1 MCLQIVKKCIQSYN
15 FVCFIIN
22 IQGIEQRGRDMKNTV
37 VIGAQWGDEGK
48 AKITDLL
55 AQNADIIIRYQGGCN
70 AGHTVVVDD
79 KTFKFHL
86 IPSGILYKNKLCFIG
101 AGTVIYPEVLKQEI
115 DDLKKDN
122 IDLSGLKISPLASIT
137 MPYHID
143 IDGFSEDNAKG
154 AEKIGTTKKGIGPT
168 YTDKVSRHGIKVQD
182 LFDEDG
188 LSKKLDLILP
198 LKNKELTQV
207 YGLKP
212 YTKEN
217 IIALCKEYA
226 QIIKP
231 YLCNDWQKIFHEV
244 IAQKRPILF
253 EGAQGVMLD
262 VDWGTYPYVTSSN
275 PVAGGACTGSG
286 FGPSV
291 INEIIGVSKAY
302 ITRVGEGPFA
312 TELNDSTGEKIR
324 NIGHEFGT
332 TTGRP
337 RRTGW
342 FDAVV
347 AKYGVLVSGLTSMAL
362 TKLDVFDTFDEIKV
376 CTAYKD
382 KRTGEIFDYYP
393 TNVNIHEFLEPV
405 YETHAGWKADI
416 TKIRTYDELPQNAK
430 KYIARLEELMGV
442 RISIIS
448 VGPDRDQTIFR

>member
-1 MCLQIVKKCIQSYN
+1 M
-15 FVCFIIN
+15 
-22 IQGIEQRGRDMKNTV
+22 DNTI

-48 AKITDLL
+48 AKITDIL
-55 AQNADIIIRYQGGCN
+55 AEDADIIIRYQGGCN
-70 AGHTVVVDD
+70 AGHTVVADG

-86 IPSGILYKNKLCFIG
+86 IPSGILYNDKLCFIG
-101 AGTVIYPEVLKQEI
+101 AGTVIYPEVLEEEI
-115 DDLKKDN
+115 ENLKKEN

-143 IDGFSEDNAKG
+143 IDGYSEDTAKG
-154 AEKIGTTKKGIGPT
+154 SAKIGTTKKGIGPT
-168 YTDKVSRHGIKVQD
+168 YTDKISRHGIKVQD

-188 LSKKLDLILP
+188 LSKKLDNILP

-207 YGLKP
+207 YGLNA
-212 YTKEN
+212 YSKEEVWK
-217 IIALCKEYA
+217 ICKKYA
-226 QIIKP
+226 DILRP
-231 YLCNDWQKIFHEV
+231 FVCDDWQKIFHD
-244 IAQKRPILF
+244 ALSKKKTILF

-286 FGPSV
+286 FGPNAV
-291 INEIIGVSKAY
+291 KEVIGVSKAY

-312 TELNDSTGEKIR
+312 TELLDEVGEKIR

-347 AKYGVLVSGLTSMAL
+347 AKYGVLVSGLTSMAV
-362 TKLDVFDTFDEIKV
+362 TKLDVFDSFDEIKV
-376 CTAYKD
+376 CVAYKD

-393 TNVNIHEFLEPV
+393 TNVNIHEYLEPV
-405 YETHAGWKADI
+405 YETHAGWKTDI
-416 TKIRTYDELPQNAK
+416 SGMKKYEELPENAK
-430 KYIARLEELMGV
+430 KYLARLEELMGV
-442 RISIIS
+442 RISIVS
-448 VGPDRDQTIFR
+448 VGPARTQTIFR

>member
-1 MCLQIVKKCIQSYN
+1 M
-15 FVCFIIN
+15 
-22 IQGIEQRGRDMKNTV
+22 ENTV

-48 AKITDLL
+48 AKITDIL
-55 AQNADIIIRYQGGCN
+55 AQDADIIIRYQGGCN
-70 AGHTVVVDD
+70 AGHTVVNDG

-101 AGTVIYPEVLKQEI
+101 AGTVIYPDVLNEEI
-115 DDLKKDN
+115 ENLKKDN

-143 IDGFSEDNAKG
+143 VDGYSEDTAKG
-154 AEKIGTTKKGIGPT
+154 SAKIGTTKKGIGPT

-182 LFDEDG
+182 LYDIEG
-188 LSKKLDLILP
+188 LSKKLDNILT
-198 LKNKELTQV
+198 LKNKELTQI

-212 YTKEN
+212 YTKELVLS
-217 IIALCKEYA
+217 LCEKYA
-226 QIIKP
+226 KILAP
-231 YLCNDWQKIFHEV
+231 YVCNEWQKIFHDA
-244 IAQKRPILF
+244 IAQKKSILF

-275 PVAGGACTGSG
+275 PIAGGACTGSG
-286 FGPSV
+286 FGPNMIKEV
-291 INEIIGVSKAY
+291 IGVSKAY

-312 TELNDSTGEKIR
+312 TELNDEIGEKIR

-342 FDAVV
+342 FDAVI
-347 AKYGVLVSGLTSMAL
+347 AKYGVLVSGLTSMAV

-382 KRTGEIFDYYP
+382 TRNGEIYEYYP
-393 TNVNIHEFLEPV
+393 TNVNIQEYLEPV
-405 YETHAGWKADI
+405 YETHIGWKKDI
-416 TKIRTYDELPQNAK
+416 TNIRSYDELPQNAK
-430 KYIARLEELMGV
+430 KYLNRLEELMGV

-448 VGPDRDQTIFR
+448 VGPDRHQTIFR

>member
-1 MCLQIVKKCIQSYN
+1 M
-15 FVCFIIN
+15 
-22 IQGIEQRGRDMKNTV
+22 ENTV

-70 AGHTVVVDD
+70 AGHTVVADG

-115 DDLKKDN
+115 EDLKKDN

-143 IDGFSEDNAKG
+143 IDGYSEDTAKG
-154 AEKIGTTKKGIGPT
+154 DAKIGTTKKGIGPT
-168 YTDKVSRHGIKVQD
+168 YTDKISRHGIKVQD
-182 LFDEDG
+182 LFDTEG
-188 LSKKLDLILP
+188 LSKKLDNILP

-207 YGLKP
+207 YGLKS
-212 YTKEN
+212 YSKEA
-217 IIALCKEYA
+217 ILSLCKEYA
-226 QIIKP
+226 KIIRP
-231 YLCNDWQKIFHEV
+231 YLCNDWQKIFHDV
-244 IAQKRPILF
+244 IKNKKSILF

-262 VDWGTYPYVTSSN
+262 IDWGTYPYVTSSN

-286 FGPSV
+286 FGPNV
-291 INEIIGVSKAY
+291 MKEIIGVSKAY

-312 TELNDSTGEKIR
+312 TELNDEIGEKIR

-347 AKYGVLVSGLTSMAL
+347 AKYAVLVSGLTSMAL
-362 TKLDVFDTFDEIKV
+362 TKLDVFDSFDKIKV
-376 CTAYKD
+376 CTAYID
-382 KRTGEIFDYYP
+382 KRDGKIYDYYP
-393 TNVNIHEFLEPV
+393 TNVNMHEFLEPV
-405 YETHAGWKADI
+405 YETMDGWNEDI
-416 TKIRTYDELPQNAK
+416 SGIRNYENLPENAK
-430 KYIARLEELMGV
+430 KYINRLEELIGT
-442 RISIIS
+442 RISIVS
-448 VGPDRDQTIFR
+448 VGPGRDQTIFR